1 MKIKILH
8 LRLQPEEAERIIQ
21 WIPWKLTWKWEDVIL
36 DAFPEMK
43 VDVHNP
49 DIVINIEIRNKINIY
64 SKIILGPGGMP
75 VGTAGNGMLLLSGG
89 IDSPVAGYMV
99 AKTWSAY

>member
-1 MKIKILH
+1 M
-8 LRLQPEEAERIIQ
+8 EMGG
-21 WIPWKLTWKWEDVIL
+21 VIL

-64 SKIILGPGGMP
+64 SR
-75 VGTAGNGMLLLSGG
+75 
-89 IDSPVAGYMV
+89 
-99 AKTWSAY
+99 

>member
-1 MKIKILH
+1 
-8 LRLQPEEAERIIQ
+8 
-21 WIPWKLTWKWEDVIL
+21 
-36 DAFPEMK
+36 MK

-64 SKIILGPGGMP
+64 SKIIQGPGGMP

-89 IDSPVAGYMV
+89 IDSPVAGYYPGCIYG
-99 AKTWSAY
+99 AGYECEPRIWRTKIY